1 MPKTKQGTKQA
12 VPKKAKTKASTG
24 STKLQV
30 DEKRAICDRIFDLY
44 RDGKFTIESCCKEN
58 GIAIRTLHNWIAA
71 DAEIAHEYKKA
82 KDESGKMGR
91 EWLREKALDSLQK
104 LIAGFWIEEPETET
118 ETTEIKGKNGNVVQT
133 ITRTKTRTKKRYI
146 QPNPT
151 AIIFTL
157 KNRDPEHWNVVEPTG
172 QTEGVEQV
180 FKVGDQIIKF

>member
-1 MPKTKQGTKQA
+1 MAKTKQGTTKA
-12 VPKKAKTKASTG
+12 VPKQAKP
-24 STKLQV
+24 STKSTKFQD
-30 DEKRAICDRIFDLY
+30 DEKRAICARIFDLY

-58 GIAIRTLHNWIAA
+58 GISPRTLKNWA
-71 DAEIAHEYKKA
+71 DADSEIADAYKKA
-82 KDESGKMGR
+82 KEQSGKEGR

-118 ETTEIKGKNGNVVQT
+118 ETTEIKGKHGNVVQT
-133 ITRTKTRTKKRYI
+133 ITRTKTRTKKRYV

-157 KNRDPEHWNVVEPTG
+157 KNMEPEHWNKSEPT
-172 QTEGVEQV
+172 TTDDGVEQV